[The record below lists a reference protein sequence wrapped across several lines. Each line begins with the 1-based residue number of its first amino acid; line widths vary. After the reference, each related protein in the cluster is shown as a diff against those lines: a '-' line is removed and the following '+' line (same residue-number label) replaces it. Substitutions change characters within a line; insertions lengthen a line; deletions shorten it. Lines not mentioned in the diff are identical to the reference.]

1 MHCHIPLSPNIFI
14 IIIVYPHSDK
24 GIIAVDVLT
33 KPDLII
39 RKYSQLTPYEERFL
53 EMKSFTEQRDEYTPD
68 ELWILQHHD
77 VLTQGQAGKPEH
89 ILIPSHLPVVQTDRG
104 GQVTWH
110 GQGQMVVYFMFDL
123 NRLKWNVRT
132 LVSYAEN
139 LMISLLK
146 KYNIEAYAKPDAPG
160 VYVDG
165 RKIGSLG
172 FKIRKGRSYHG
183 LSLNIDCELD
193 GFHTINPCGY
203 AGLEMVRICD
213 LVANY
218 PSFEQLSRD
227 VIQALTESDFFG
239 NIQVSTQ

>member
-1 MHCHIPLSPNIFI
+1 MNTDLKPKLNIR
-14 IIIVYPHSDK
+14 VYHN
-24 GIIAVDVLT
+24 LT
-33 KPDLII
+33 D
-39 RKYSQLTPYEERFL
+39 YNDRFQ
-53 EMKSFTEQRDEYTPD
+53 EMKKMTEQRDESTPD

-89 ILIPSHLPVVQTDRG
+89 ILTHTNIPVVQTDRG

-110 GQGQMVVYFMFDL
+110 GPGQLVAYFMFDL
-123 NRLKWNVRT
+123 NRLGWNVRT

-146 KYNIEAYAKPDAPG
+146 KYDINAYAKLDAPG
-160 VYVDG
+160 VYVND

-183 LSLNIDCELD
+183 LALNIDCDLF

-203 AGLEMVRICD
+203 AGLEMVRIQD
-213 LVANY
+213 LITDY
-218 PSFEQLSRD
+218 PKFNNIS
-227 VIQALTESDFFG
+227 SDIIETLQNSDYFSE
-239 NIQVSTQ
+239 ITVLPC

>member
-1 MHCHIPLSPNIFI
+1 MTD
-14 IIIVYPHSDK
+14 V
-24 GIIAVDVLT
+24 AV
-33 KPDLII
+33 KPQLII
-39 RKYSQLTPYEERFL
+39 RQYSDLTPYTERFQ
-53 EMKSFTEQRDEYTPD
+53 EMKTYTEQRDEYSPD
-68 ELWILQHHD
+68 QLWILQHPD

-89 ILIPSHLPVVQTDRG
+89 ILIPTEIPVVQSDRG

-110 GQGQMVVYFMFDL
+110 GPGQMVVYFMFDL

-132 LVSYAEN
+132 LVSYAEH
-139 LMISLLK
+139 LMIDLLK

-160 VYVDG
+160 VYVNE

-183 LSLNIDCELD
+183 LALNIDCNLD

-213 LVANY
+213 LLENY
-218 PSFEQLSRD
+218 PNFNQLANDISIYLNESGHFND
-227 VIQALTESDFFG
+227 VKVISQ
-239 NIQVSTQ
+239 

>member
-1 MHCHIPLSPNIFI
+1 M
-14 IIIVYPHSDK
+14 SD
-24 GIIAVDVLT
+24 AVL
-33 KPDLII
+33 KPQLII
-39 RKYSQLTPYEERFL
+39 RQFDNLTSYADRFV
-53 EMKSFTEQRDEYTPD
+53 EMKALTEQRDVDTPD

-89 ILIPSHLPVVQTDRG
+89 ILMSSNIPVVQTDRG

-110 GQGQMVVYFMFDL
+110 GPGQLVAYFMFDL
-123 NRLKWNVRT
+123 NRLGWNVRT

-139 LMISLLK
+139 LMIELLK
-146 KYNIEAYAKPDAPG
+146 KYEIEAYAKPDAPG

-183 LSLNIDCELD
+183 LSLNIDCDLF

-203 AGLEMVRICD
+203 AGLEMVRISD
-213 LVANY
+213 LKSDY
-218 PSFEQLSRD
+218 PRFENLCADIIETSQHSGYFKE
-227 VIQALTESDFFG
+227 V
-239 NIQVSTQ
+239 QVQHI